1 MPLTSPPMRSFR
13 STTASLL
20 ALLCAVGTATAQRH
34 DVGSA
39 PPTAPPPKQIVVPQ
53 VPVVDPINVGLGPI
67 QFATANSSV
76 SAPQTLAIELQSSD
90 DRMRTC
96 ALADIAAPGQYLI
109 RGHVPFAHSV
119 RLDFVAL
126 GNSPE
131 LDAILTVELDQH
143 LVSTV
148 LMPQD
153 GEWRRIAT
161 LSYATAFSDPTTTP
175 ATFLRTNR
183 ALLEN
188 QHYAAIFHAITKGS
202 NGDFTENE
210 AHLRILDGHA
220 VITASFASTE
230 RTCDPTHQ
238 HPCDFTERWFQPD
251 TTDPEHRF
259 LLVTATGHVKPSESG
274 DPIARSETFETAHLR
289 TFTCQPFAFSDATQH
304 YESTAAAMP
313 CFVPHE
319 PPHEASHEPPPT
331 PLLPQKN

>member
-1 MPLTSPPMRSFR
+1 MRSFR
-13 STTASLL
+13 SVTAPLL

-34 DVGSA
+34 DVGSS
-39 PPTAPPPKQIVVPQ
+39 PPTAPPPKPIVVQ
-53 VPVVDPINVGLGPI
+53 QATVLDPINSGLGPI
-67 QFATANSSV
+67 QFSTANSGV
-76 SAPQTLAIELQSSD
+76 SAPQSLAVELQSSD
-90 DRMRTC
+90 DRMRTS
-96 ALADIAAPGQYLI
+96 ALADIAAPSQYLI

-126 GNSPE
+126 GNTAE

-143 LVSTV
+143 LVSAI

-153 GEWRRIAT
+153 GEWHRIAT
-161 LSYATAFSDPTTTP
+161 LCYPTAFSDPTTTP
-175 ATFLRTNR
+175 TTFLHTNR

-188 QHYAAIFHAITKGS
+188 QHYAAIFHAITNGS
-202 NGDFTENE
+202 NGDFTESE

-259 LLVTATGHVKPSESG
+259 LLVTATGHVKPTESG

-289 TFTCQPFAFSDATQH
+289 TFTCQPFAFSDTTQH
-304 YESTAAAMP
+304 FESTAAPSP
-313 CFVPHE
+313 CVAPHDPQHE
-319 PPHEASHEPPPT
+319 PPSPPP
-331 PLLPQKN
+331 PAPRN

>member
-1 MPLTSPPMRSFR
+1 MTVPLI
-13 STTASLL
+13 
-20 ALLCAVGTATAQRH
+20 ALLCAVGTAVAQRH

-39 PPTAPPPKQIVVPQ
+39 PPTAPPPKQIVAP
-53 VPVVDPINVGLGPI
+53 PAPIIDPLNIGLGPI
-67 QFATANSSV
+67 QFATTNSIV
-76 SAPQTLAIELQSSD
+76 SAPQSLAIELQSSD
-90 DRMRTC
+90 DRMRTS
-96 ALADIAAPGQYLI
+96 ALADIATPSQYLI

-126 GNSPE
+126 GITPE

-143 LVSTV
+143 LVSAI

-153 GEWRRIAT
+153 GAWHRIAT
-161 LSYATAFSDPTTTP
+161 LSYPTAFTDPTTTP
-175 ATFLRTNR
+175 TTFLRTDR
-183 ALLEN
+183 ALPEN

-202 NGDFTENE
+202 NGDFIENE

-259 LLVTATGHVKPSESG
+259 LLVTATGHVKPTESG

-289 TFTCQPFAFSDATQH
+289 TFTCQPFAFSDTAQH
-304 YESTAAAMP
+304 FESTAAPTP
-313 CFVPHE
+313 CVAPHEGQHEAPHDSPHE
-319 PPHEASHEPPPT
+319 PLAPPAVP
-331 PLLPQKN
+331 PKN